1 MKYGVI
7 YYSFSGNTAQI
18 AERIKAAKGADLGRI
33 ETVTP
38 YPEDFDALLEQ
49 GKSEVERRFLP
60 EIKPLSLNPLS
71 YDKLIIGTPTWWYTA
86 APAVFSFLK
95 QYDFKGK
102 EVVFFQTHGGE
113 PGNGIKDMEAACLG
127 AKFGNPMP
135 IYFDYYHKNRLLT
148 DLDEIDRWIASL

>member
-1 MKYGVI
+1 MKYGVV

-18 AERIKAAKGADLGRI
+18 AERIKTAKKADVERI
-33 ETVTP
+33 ETVAS

-49 GKSEVERRFLP
+49 GKAEVERAFLP
-60 EIKPLSLNPLS
+60 EIKPLNLNLAS

-95 QYDFKGK
+95 QYDFQGK
-102 EVVFFQTHGGE
+102 EIVFFQTHGGE
-113 PGNGIKDMEAACLG
+113 PGNAIKAMQAACPE
-127 AKFGNPMP
+127 AKFGDSMA

-148 DLDEIDRWIASL
+148 DVQEINRWIASL

>member
-18 AERIKAAKGADLGRI
+18 AERIKVAKHADIGCI

-49 GKSEVERRFLP
+49 GKAEIERKFLP
-60 EIKPLSLNPLS
+60 EIKPLALDVSA

-86 APAVFSFLK
+86 APALFSFLK
-95 QYDFKGK
+95 QHDFNGK

-113 PGNGIKDMEAACLG
+113 PGNAIKDMEAICPG
-127 AKFGNPMP
+127 AHFGDSMA

-148 DLDEIDRWIASL
+148 KLEDIDRWIDSL